1 MWTTLS
7 GIVFIERLEKM
18 KKEKKIKK
26 ALEKMGIIIT
36 YIQITR
42 GGHVKFFLENN
53 RFVIASR
60 TPSCNNQLKNIVRD
74 CKKELTYAN

>member
-42 GGHVKFFLENN
+42 GGHVKFFLEN
-53 RFVIASR
+53 I
-60 TPSCNNQLKNIVRD
+60 
-74 CKKELTYAN
+74 